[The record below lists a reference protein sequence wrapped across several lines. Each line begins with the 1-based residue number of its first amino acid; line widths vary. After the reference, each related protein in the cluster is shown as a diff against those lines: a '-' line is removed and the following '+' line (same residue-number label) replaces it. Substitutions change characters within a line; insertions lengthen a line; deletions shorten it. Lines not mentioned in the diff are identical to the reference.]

1 MQTGNIC
8 SATERILKLRN
19 YPRKQPYL
27 LAALEDVQTHFGFL
41 PKAAAATVLDYFGQT
56 LDFDS
61 ELSALFHFSSGN
73 SNAVKICAGPLC
85 SKAGS
90 SDLIKAL
97 RTASSTAVEP
107 SHCLGA
113 CSQPPAAQFNGET
126 ISSASVD
133 KISALLKRGGDAE
146 KR

>member
-27 LAALEDVQTHFGFL
+27 IAALEDVQTHFGFL
-41 PKAAAATVLDYFGQT
+41 PEAAVAIVLDYFGQT

-61 ELSALFHFSSGN
+61 ELSALFHFSSDN
-73 SNAVKICAGPLC
+73 PNAIRICAGPLC

-90 SDLIKAL
+90 SDLIKAV
-97 RTASSTAVEP
+97 RTASSIAVMP
-107 SHCLGA
+107 SYCLGA
-113 CSQPPAAQFNGET
+113 CSQPPAAEFNGET
-126 ISSASVD
+126 ISPASAD
-133 KISALLKRGGDAE
+133 KILALLKFCGDTG
-146 KR
+146 